1 MDRVP
6 GNAYKRQ
13 VLIVDDHPIV
23 RRGLAM
29 LLSAEPD
36 LAVCG
41 EASDAAEALAE
52 IERLRPDIAIVD
64 LSLRDSNGLDLI
76 KDIRGRW
83 PALPVIVY
91 SLHDERLYAE
101 RVLRAGARGYIA
113 KGDPLSNV
121 VDGIRRTLG
130 GGVYVSDHIAGQVI
144 GRLVEGHG
152 YESSGG
158 VDRLT
163 DRELQVFEFVGKG
176 YRTRDIAEQ
185 LQLSVKTVDAH
196 RENIKRKLKLSGA
209 AELHQQAIQWVQSR
223 HVGG

>member
-1 MDRVP
+1 MDKGLANP
-6 GNAYKRQ
+6 CKRQ

-41 EASDAAEALAE
+41 EAADVTEAMAE
-52 IERLRPDIAIVD
+52 IERLRPDVAIVD

-113 KGDPLSNV
+113 KGDPPGNV
-121 VDGIRRTLG
+121 VDGIRRTLS
-130 GGVYVSDHIAGQVI
+130 GGVYVSDHIAGLVI

-152 YESSGG
+152 YESGG
-158 VDRLT
+158 GMDRLT
-163 DRELQVFEFVGKG
+163 NRELQVFECVGKG
-176 YRTRDIAEQ
+176 YRTRDIAQQ
-185 LQLSVKTVDAH
+185 LRLSVKTVDAH

-223 HVGG
+223 PTGG

>member
-1 MDRVP
+1 MDKGLP
-6 GNAYKRQ
+6 NPCKRQ
-13 VLIVDDHPIV
+13 ILIVDDHPIV

-36 LAVCG
+36 LAICG
-41 EASDAAEALAE
+41 EAADAAGALAE
-52 IERLRPDIAIVD
+52 IERVLPDLAIVD
-64 LSLRDSNGLDLI
+64 LTLRDSNGLDLI

-91 SLHDERLYAE
+91 SLHEERLYAE

-113 KGDPLSNV
+113 KGDPLGSI
-121 VDGIRRTLG
+121 VDGIRRALN
-130 GGVYVSDHIAGQVI
+130 GGVYVSDHIAGLVI

-152 YESSGG
+152 YESGSDM
-158 VDRLT
+158 DRLT
-163 DRELQVFEFVGKG
+163 EREVQVFEYVGKG

-185 LQLSVKTVDAH
+185 LHLSVKTVDAH

-209 AELHQQAIQWVQSR
+209 AQLHQQAIQWVQSR
-223 HVGG
+223 PGGG